1 VPHRLT
7 PKGNKMKTLNST
19 TALVKAMNK
28 KVDAERASKVQD
40 LTAQL
45 LDLEYDILEERRDS
59 ATIYCGWG
67 TQHDQ
72 LMEELKEVEN
82 GFYAWDE
89 VKEEI
94 VWEV

>member
-1 VPHRLT
+1 
-7 PKGNKMKTLNST
+7 MKTLNST

-59 ATIYCGWG
+59 STIYCGWG

-72 LMEELKEVEN
+72 LIEELKEVEN

-89 VKEEI
+89 DKEEI

>member
-7 PKGNKMKTLNST
+7 PKGNKMKTENSMK
-19 TALVKAMNK
+19 ALIKAMNAK
-28 KVDAERASKVQD
+28 NDAERASKVQELNAQID
-40 LTAQL
+40 L
-45 LDLEYDILEERRDS
+45 LEEGILEERRDS
-59 ATIYCGWG
+59 STIYCGWG

-89 VKEEI
+89 AKEEI

>member
-1 VPHRLT
+1 MYYT
-7 PKGNKMKTLNST
+7 TIKEGKNMKTLNST

-28 KVDAERASKVQD
+28 KVDAERASELQRIDVEIKN
-40 LTAQL
+40 
-45 LDLEYDILEERRDS
+45 LEYDILEERRDS
-59 ATIYCGWG
+59 STVYCGWG

-72 LMEELKEVEN
+72 LMEEWNEVKN

>member
-1 VPHRLT
+1 
-7 PKGNKMKTLNST
+7 MKTENAIN
-19 TALVKAMNK
+19 ALVKAMNAK
-28 KVDAERASKVQD
+28 NDAERASKVQE

-45 LDLEYDILEERRDS
+45 DLLEEDILEERRHS
-59 ATIYCGWG
+59 STIYCGWG
-67 TQHDQ
+67 TQHGQ
-72 LMEELKEVEN
+72 LVEELNEAKD

>member
-1 VPHRLT
+1 
-7 PKGNKMKTLNST
+7 MKTINSIK
-19 TALVKAMNK
+19 AIIKAMNRRL
-28 KVDAERASKVQD
+28 DAERASKLHRIEVEIQN
-40 LTAQL
+40 
-45 LDLEYDILEERRDS
+45 LEEDILEERRDS
-59 ATIYCGWG
+59 STIYCGWG

-72 LMEELKEVEN
+72 LMEEWNEVKN

>member
-1 VPHRLT
+1 
-7 PKGNKMKTLNST
+7 MKTINSIN
-19 TALVKAMNK
+19 ALVKAMNRK
-28 KVDAERASKVQD
+28 NDAERASKVQD
-40 LTAQL
+40 LTAQIDL
-45 LDLEYDILEERRDS
+45 LEYDILEERRDS
-59 ATIYCGWG
+59 STIYCGWG

-82 GFYAWDE
+82 GFYAFDE

>member
-1 VPHRLT
+1 
-7 PKGNKMKTLNST
+7 MKTINSIN
-19 TALVKAMNK
+19 ALVKVMNTK
-28 KVDAERASKVQD
+28 NDAERASKVQD

-59 ATIYCGWG
+59 STIYCGWG

-89 VKEEI
+89 DKEEI